1 MSQQI
6 QQLIEDNTKLVYAVV
21 HKHYPT
27 FAKDED
33 IIQSGNVGLCL
44 AANTWIEEK
53 GKFSTYAY
61 RCIRN
66 EINREFRRRCKEP
79 QTLSLDY
86 EVSGDDG
93 STTTFGDLLTG
104 ESDVGYL
111 DDVRVCRALNSN
123 ELQVY
128 ELVKQGLTPQ
138 RIAHVTHLN
147 IESVRKHLRKIKK
160 LLEKEVSI

>member
-1 MSQQI
+1 MN
-6 QQLIEDNTKLVYAVV
+6 QQLVEDNLKLVYSVV

-33 IIQSGNVGLCL
+33 IIQCGYVGLCL
-44 AANTWIEEK
+44 AADSWEEDK

-79 QTLSLDY
+79 QALSLDY
-86 EVSGDDG
+86 EVSADDG
-93 STTTFGDLLTG
+93 SKTTLGDLIVG
-104 ESDVGYL
+104 DSDVGYL
-111 DDVRVCRALNSN
+111 DDVRVYQALSDN

-128 ELVKQGLTPQ
+128 ELVKQGFTPQ
-138 RIAHVTHLN
+138 RIAQITHLH
-147 IESVRKHLRKIKK
+147 IETVRKYLRRIKK
-160 LLEKEVSI
+160 LLGRG